1 MGKSSIASVLQTVRG
16 GGGGGNQNM
25 DVLRFQILREGHL
38 ISVNHHTPSAANE
51 SIKRP

>member
-1 MGKSSIASVLQTVRG
+1 MRKSSIASVLQTVRG
-16 GGGGGNQNM
+16 GANQNM

-38 ISVNHHTPSAANE
+38 ISVNHHTPRAANE